1 MKKLSLLLLL
11 AATIGGC
18 KKDSETSPGKADLL
32 VAKSWRI
39 SAQTSSFSS
48 SSINNGAVVVTDEY
62 ASSAA
67 CERDNFIKFSANK
80 TLVADEGATRCSTS
94 DPQTQSGTWDFNSDQ
109 TKLSLLDP
117 SQASIAIPFDVVELS
132 ASTLHIRYSYSYSSG
147 GISATQVEDIT
158 FKSF

>member
-1 MKKLSLLLLL
+1 MKKLSLLLLV
-11 AATIGGC
+11 AATFGGC
-18 KKDSETSPGKADLL
+18 KKDSETSTGKAELL
-32 VAKSWRI
+32 VAKSRII
-39 SAQTSSFSS
+39 SAPTSSFSS

-67 CERDNFIKFSANK
+67 CERDNFLKFSTNK
-80 TLVADEGATRCSTS
+80 TLVADEGATKCSTT

-117 SQASIAIPFDVVELS
+117 SQASIPIPFDIIELS
-132 ASTLHIRYSYSYSSG
+132 ATTMHLRYSYNYSSG
-147 GISATQVEDIT
+147 GISATQVDDIT